1 MKKRLIITGVILLL
15 IGVITILTMTFSTPK
30 EDDNLTT
37 INLAEVSH
45 TIFYAPQYAA
55 IQNGYFEE
63 EGMEINLILTPG
75 ADKVAAALLS
85 KDADIGLS
93 GSEATIYVYNGGEQD
108 YLKTFAQLTQKDG
121 SFLVSRTPIENFTLE
136 DLRGKTVIGGRRGGM
151 PEMTFEYVL
160 RQNGMDPKTDLT
172 IDTSVEFAAMGGA
185 FIGGDDDFVTLFEPT
200 ALEVEQQGY
209 GYVVASIGELG
220 GVVPYTSYSARIS
233 FIEENPDLIAGFN
246 RAVQKGL
253 DYVHSH
259 SDEEVAKTILS
270 FFPDTSLNDLTE
282 VVGRYRE
289 INAWP
294 TTTSFTEESFNHLQ
308 DIMIDAGELEEKVP
322 YSELSYQISE

>member
-1 MKKRLIITGVILLL
+1 
-15 IGVITILTMTFSTPK
+15 MTFSTPK

-259 SDEEVAKTILS
+259 SDEEVAETILS

-289 INAWP
+289 IDAWP

-322 YSELSYQISE
+322 YSELSYPISE

>member
-1 MKKRLIITGVILLL
+1 MKKRLIITGIILLL

-253 DYVHSH
+253 DYIHSH

-282 VVGRYRE
+282 VVGRYRK
-289 INAWP
+289 IDAWP

>member
-1 MKKRLIITGVILLL
+1 
-15 IGVITILTMTFSTPK
+15 MTFSTPK

-259 SDEEVAKTILS
+259 SDEEVAETILS

-282 VVGRYRE
+282 VIGRYRE

>member
-1 MKKRLIITGVILLL
+1 MKKRLIITGIILLL

-121 SFLVSRTPIENFTLE
+121 SFLVSRTPSENFTLE

-259 SDEEVAKTILS
+259 SDEEVAETILS

-289 INAWP
+289 IDAWP

-322 YSELSYQISE
+322 YSELSYPISE

>member
-15 IGVITILTMTFSTPK
+15 IGVITALTMTFSTPK

-108 YLKTFAQLTQKDG
+108 YLKTFAQLTQRDG

-185 FIGGDDDFVTLFEPT
+185 FIGGNDDFVTLFEPT

-233 FIEENPDLIAGFN
+233 FMEENPDLIAGFN

-259 SDEEVAKTILS
+259 SDEEVAETILS

-289 INAWP
+289 IDAWP

-322 YSELSYQISE
+322 YSELSYPISE

>member
-1 MKKRLIITGVILLL
+1 
-15 IGVITILTMTFSTPK
+15 
-30 EDDNLTT
+30 
-37 INLAEVSH
+37 
-45 TIFYAPQYAA
+45 
-55 IQNGYFEE
+55 
-63 EGMEINLILTPG
+63 
-75 ADKVAAALLS
+75 
-85 KDADIGLS
+85 
-93 GSEATIYVYNGGEQD
+93 
-108 YLKTFAQLTQKDG
+108 
-121 SFLVSRTPIENFTLE
+121 
-136 DLRGKTVIGGRRGGM
+136 
-151 PEMTFEYVL
+151 MTFEYVL

-172 IDTSVEFAAMGGA
+172 IDTSVEFAAMSGA

-322 YSELSYQISE
+322 YSELSYPISE

>member
-15 IGVITILTMTFSTPK
+15 IGVITALTMTFSTPK

-259 SDEEVAKTILS
+259 SDEEVAETILS

-282 VVGRYRE
+282 VIGRYRE

>member
-1 MKKRLIITGVILLL
+1 
-15 IGVITILTMTFSTPK
+15 MTFSTPK

-259 SDEEVAKTILS
+259 SDEEVAETILS

-289 INAWP
+289 IDAWP